1 MKLTDN
7 SKSVLLFIG
16 VFVCLAT
23 VGITVSMLLHDKNVI
38 KNDPNKVDIKQTN
51 IIEGSIG
58 PSIMNA
64 FPSNARVGDRFSF
77 TPIIQDPD
85 TTQDKIS
92 IRVKSGPAWL
102 SIYERE
108 ITGVPTAND
117 VGSTS
122 KVIIEVS
129 DGVNKV
135 DHIYYVVVTE

>member
-1 MKLTDN
+1 MKLTEN
-7 SKSVLLFIG
+7 SKSVLIFIG
-16 VFVCLAT
+16 VFLFLAT

-38 KNDPNKVDIKQTN
+38 KNDPNKVDVKQTN
-51 IIEGSIG
+51 IIDGSIG
-58 PSIMNA
+58 PAIMNA

-85 TTQDKIS
+85 TTQDKIN

-122 KVIIEVS
+122 KIIIEVS

-135 DHIYYVVVTE
+135 DYIYYVVVTE